1 MLRRQLRIRAEPLIQ
16 MLLLVVA
23 EDGFVL
29 HRELDAL
36 AWLWSAVDEITGKDD
51 AIGGG
56 RGNRIEKLESL
67 FVAAVYVSNH
77 YRSHFAY
84 TDAQP
89 ASQRTALRL
98 FIVFVNIVM
107 KMADATRGWL
117 PLDILAAGATDI
129 GKSRQHNE
137 DAVLLRPDL
146 ALYVLADGAGGH
158 NAGNVASAIATTS
171 IANYIERFAGQSLS
185 EIDPFGTPRALKR
198 LATALHRA
206 NKDVID
212 IARSSNKLKG
222 MGSTVVAV
230 QTDSRSGLLHAAH
243 VGDSRLYRLRDGVF
257 EQLTIDHSLHNDALE
272 MRPDV
277 GDEILRKMPRNVVTR
292 ALGMDDSV
300 RPSARSHRMFADD
313 KYLICSDGL
322 SDALVDEDIQVM
334 LSGRD
339 RPENLVKSLI
349 QAALAANASDN
360 IAVIVICCE
369 LAPDAHAP
377 IRMPSRPPSATHSTM
392 DSIPEIVI
400 LDVQELRL
408 DRTTGSVVAVPA
420 MTVEDTGLREAI
432 EEIAAPFPDDDV
444 TKAQ

>member
-1 MLRRQLRIRAEPLIQ
+1 
-16 MLLLVVA
+16 
-23 EDGFVL
+23 
-29 HRELDAL
+29 
-36 AWLWSAVDEITGKDD
+36 
-51 AIGGG
+51 
-56 RGNRIEKLESL
+56 
-67 FVAAVYVSNH
+67 
-77 YRSHFAY
+77 
-84 TDAQP
+84 
-89 ASQRTALRL
+89 
-98 FIVFVNIVM
+98 
-107 KMADATRGWL
+107 MADATRGWL

-146 ALYVLADGAGGH
+146 SLYVLADGAGGH

-171 IANYIERFAGQSLS
+171 IANYMERFAGQSLS

-230 QTDSRSGLLHAAH
+230 QADSKSGFLHAAH
-243 VGDSRLYRLRDGVF
+243 VGDSRLYRLRDDVF

-313 KYLICSDGL
+313 KFLLCSDGL
-322 SDALVDEDIQVM
+322 TDALVDEDIQVI

-360 IAVIVICCE
+360 IAVTVICCE

-377 IRMPSRPPSATHSTM
+377 IRMPSRPPVALHGTM

-408 DRTTGSVVAVPA
+408 DRNTGSVVAVPA
-420 MTVEDTGLREAI
+420 LTVEDTGLREAI
-432 EEIAAPFPDDDV
+432 EEIAAPFPDDDP
-444 TKAQ
+444 TKTQ